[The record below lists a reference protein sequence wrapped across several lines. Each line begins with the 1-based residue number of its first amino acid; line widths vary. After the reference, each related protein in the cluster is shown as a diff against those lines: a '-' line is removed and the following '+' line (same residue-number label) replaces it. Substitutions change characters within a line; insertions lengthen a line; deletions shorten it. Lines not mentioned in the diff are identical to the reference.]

1 MGNGQSP
8 RRRLPGGLSDSR
20 VQEVGSEL
28 REGAGMMPGLCS
40 LKVPEADM
48 SGCAWAETIEIL
60 SQHHISSPLNISR
73 MVGKSCSCNS
83 AWVRIIL
90 IVTMLLGSHDMLK
103 ENA

>member
-28 REGAGMMPGLCS
+28 REGAGLCS

-90 IVTMLLGSHDMLK
+90 IVTMLLGSPKQRVPAHT
-103 ENA
+103 E